1 MRQTTAGFADA
12 AGGEMPRF
20 ALIRLLRGL
29 LTMWLVV
36 TAVFI
41 GLRLS
46 GDPAQAMLG
55 DESTP
60 EQRAAFERQFGL
72 DEPIPV
78 QYVLYIT
85 NLARGNFGLSL
96 SERRPVV
103 ELVGRYIGATARL
116 ALAAIAIALLL
127 GIPAGILAAVWHDS
141 PLDRGL
147 MALAFIGQSAP
158 NFFVGI
164 LLILLFS
171 LQLRWLPS
179 NGSETWQHLLL
190 PAFTL
195 ATGLLAALA
204 RMTRSALLEVLR
216 MDYMRVARAKGLGP
230 WRVVVGHALRN
241 AAIPVVTIFGL
252 SVGVMIGGAAITE
265 TVFAWPGIGRLA
277 VTAITIRDYPVIQV
291 IVLLV
296 AVSVVAINL
305 LVDLVYGWLDPRIR
319 ERA

>member
-1 MRQTTAGFADA
+1 
-12 AGGEMPRF
+12 MPRF
-20 ALIRLLRGL
+20 AITRLLRGL

-36 TAVFI
+36 TAAFV
-41 GLRLS
+41 GLRIT

-55 DESTP
+55 EESTP

-78 QYVLYIT
+78 QYALYFANI
-85 NLARGNFGLSL
+85 ARGNFGQSL
-96 SERRPVV
+96 SERRPVI
-103 ELVGRYIGATARL
+103 ELVARYMGATARL
-116 ALAAIAIALLL
+116 ALAAVAIALLL
-127 GIPAGILAAVWHDS
+127 GIPAGILAALWHNS
-141 PLDRGL
+141 ALDRAL
-147 MALAFIGQSAP
+147 MGLAFVGQSAP

-179 NGSETWQHLLL
+179 NGSETWQHLIL

-195 ATGLLAALA
+195 ATGLLAAMA

-216 MDYMRVARAKGLGP
+216 MDYMRVARAKGLSP
-230 WRVVVGHALRN
+230 WRVVVGHGLRN
-241 AAIPVVTIFGL
+241 AAIPVVTVFGL

-277 VTAITIRDYPVIQV
+277 VTAITIRDYPLIQV

-296 AVSVVAINL
+296 AASVVVINL
-305 LVDLVYGWLDPRIR
+305 LVDLIYGWLDPRIR
-319 ERA
+319 EQV